1 MHPPPPINTGLW
13 EANGYI
19 SFHETIFQLWEN
31 GFDCVDQKLHT
42 ASTKWYCQQSEVIQI
57 KLSLLITTHW
67 KDEFPKKQ
75 FLDLCIA
82 QPSSRSVENKII

>member
-75 FLDLCIA
+75 FLDLC
-82 QPSSRSVENKII
+82 VENKII